1 MTAIRNISSYV
12 LTLSQTWPPPRLWPQ
27 PSETQTRPCDVH
39 LRLVAR
45 STPQELACSLS
56 ATNSVRQLVVL
67 AVRGELA
74 SGTVQA
80 VEAVATVRY
89 AAPVFFESVSSRR

>member
-1 MTAIRNISSYV
+1 M
-12 LTLSQTWPPPRLWPQ
+12 
-27 PSETQTRPCDVH
+27 
-39 LRLVAR
+39 
-45 STPQELACSLS
+45 
-56 ATNSVRQLVVL
+56 QLVVL

-89 AAPVFFESVSSRR
+89 AAPVFFESLSSRRYLPVL